1 MFLWT
6 GTAESV
12 SKGAFH
18 GIVDPQQGSAVL
30 PPSYLV
36 SFQTQLHL
44 PSFSSAIPSS
54 LPEENVQA
62 AAAAIAF
69 RYQQH
74 VPDGQRG
81 LLRVRASVACDC
93 CGALPHVIVRNIL
106 CMSLFVIMI
115 QGRIVIFCLG
125 ALHTYTINHNHK
137 LTHNHKPKKIRS
149 LSQSLSATVT
159 TTFAIIIRHQNNT
172 IQFNF
177 NHNKL
182 CLNNSIELQQPQ
194 CCV

>member
-12 SKGAFH
+12 SKGAFQR
-18 GIVDPQQGSAVL
+18 IVGPQQSSAVL

-36 SFQTQLHL
+36 SFQTQLHF
-44 PSFSSAIPSS
+44 PSFPSAITLS

-69 RYQQH
+69 RHEQH
-74 VPDGQRG
+74 VPDSQRG
-81 LLRVRASVACDC
+81 LLRVRASLTCDC

-115 QGRIVIFCLG
+115 QGRIVIFCLR
-125 ALHTYTINHNHK
+125 LCTHTQLTTITNSPTITNQRKFSRFHNHRQPQWQLHSPSSYVIK
-137 LTHNHKPKKIRS
+137 
-149 LSQSLSATVT
+149 T
-159 TTFAIIIRHQNNT
+159 T
-172 IQFNF
+172 QFNSISTTI
-177 NHNKL
+177 L
-182 CLNNSIELQQPQ
+182 CLT
-194 CCV
+194 

>member
-1 MFLWT
+1 M
-6 GTAESV
+6 G
-12 SKGAFH
+12 
-18 GIVDPQQGSAVL
+18 PQQGSAVL

-36 SFQTQLHL
+36 SFQTQLHF

-62 AAAAIAF
+62 AAAAIAL
-69 RYQQH
+69 RYEQR

-81 LLRVRASVACDC
+81 LLRVRASVTCDC

-115 QGRIVIFCLG
+115 QGRIVIFLSQ
-125 ALHTYTINHNHK
+125 ALHTYTINHNHR
-137 LTHNHKPKKIRS
+137 LTHNHKPKNVQSI
-149 LSQSLSATVT
+149 SQSSSTTVT

-177 NHNKL
+177 NHNDVFNTIQ
-182 CLNNSIELQQPQ
+182 LNCSNHNVVFKQSN
-194 CCV
+194 